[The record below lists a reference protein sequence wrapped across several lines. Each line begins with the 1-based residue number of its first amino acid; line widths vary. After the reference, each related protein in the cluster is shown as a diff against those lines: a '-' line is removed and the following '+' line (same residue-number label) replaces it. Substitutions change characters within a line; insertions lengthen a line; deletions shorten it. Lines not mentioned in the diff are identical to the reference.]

1 MIKDYKAKLSKKVW
15 VSDSIIKM
23 EFNLVDMTEIEFEA
37 GQFINII
44 LPNKV
49 ARAYSI
55 ASSPNNKMWFELV
68 IGYYEGG
75 KASEYFKALNL
86 GDEISFKCPFGR
98 FIYVNDKVENV
109 VMIGTGTGIAPVK
122 SVIDMIAFEKTNGVL
137 NELPKI
143 YVFEGFRFQK
153 DVVYEE
159 EFKKHQFDGIINYEL
174 WLSREDSP
182 KYTGNKGRV
191 TVGLSKL
198 SLNWSNTSVYIC
210 GNKEIV
216 LSLKEY
222 FLKKGVI
229 EDKIHFE
236 RFN

>member
-1 MIKDYKAKLSKKVW
+1 MIKDYKAKLTKKVW
-15 VSDSIIKM
+15 VSESVMKLNFDLQ
-23 EFNLVDMTEIEFEA
+23 EPTEIEFEA
-37 GQFINII
+37 GQFINVI

-55 ASSPNNKMWFELV
+55 APSPHIKNSFELV

-75 KASEYFKALNL
+75 KASEYFKSLNEGEDIL
-86 GDEISFKCPFGR
+86 FKCPFGR
-98 FIYVNDKVENV
+98 FTYANENVENV

-122 SVIDMIAFEKTNGVL
+122 SVIDKL
-137 NELPKI
+137 NEDKVNGTIQSLPKI
-143 YVFEGFRFQK
+143 YVYEGFRFLK

-159 EFKKHQFDGIINYEL
+159 EFNNYAKNGLINYEL

-182 KYTGNKGRV
+182 EFKGNKGRV
-191 TVGLSKL
+191 TLGLDKL
-198 SLNWSNTSVYIC
+198 TLDWQSTSIYIC

-222 FLKKGVI
+222 FMKKGVL